1 MLFFGQQK
9 IDMIMKLIAN
19 FLKFVKTASLGCPPK
34 FHEYFSG
41 LTYTLECYL
50 EW

>member
-9 IDMIMKLIAN
+9 IDMIMKLNSN
-19 FLKFVKTASLGCPPK
+19 FFKFVKTASLGCPPK

-41 LTYTLECYL
+41 LTYTLESYL